1 MAAILGE
8 VGAEL
13 VDVDTAADPLAVM
26 SAFFRMRRG
35 VFA

>member
-1 MAAILGE
+1 VLGE

-13 VDVDTAADPLAVM
+13 VDVDTSADPLAVM

-35 VFA
+35 VYA